1 MTTLSVCLQFLN
13 FEKPLCWGV
22 QKTRQTKNTKADG
35 KGTSDVPSIECIVT
49 ENIVFLFSNKPI
61 DLFYFSHFI
70 SGL

>member
-35 KGTSDVPSIECIVT
+35 KGTSDVPSI
-49 ENIVFLFSNKPI
+49 LSA
-61 DLFYFSHFI
+61 
-70 SGL
+70 